1 MGIKEEEEGE
11 EAFARDLEN
20 VVGTLR
26 EEREKIREL
35 GTGKLLR
42 RDGGL
47 AMFAFLMTEG
57 FESLLIE
64 FLNIFVCFGSE
75 CLEDKKGRSLSV
87 LSLLLTSSLFKMRGS
102 SLRMAQ
108 KSLLIE

>member
-57 FESLLIE
+57 FESLSIE
-64 FLNIFVCFGSE
+64 FLIIFVC
-75 CLEDKKGRSLSV
+75 LEVSV
-87 LSLLLTSSLFKMRGS
+87 WKTRREEAYQFLLCS
-102 SLRMAQ
+102 
-108 KSLLIE
+108 